1 MRSTLHAMGEHGFTI
16 EFVTEEELRAEIAA
30 WEVAHPGYTKEN
42 FVDAFRDKTGQLIES
57 EEFFDAVFL
66 FAGDE

>member
-16 EFVTEEELRAEIAA
+16 HYVTEEEHQAEVAA
-30 WEVAHPGYTKEN
+30 WEAAHPGYTREN
-42 FVDAFRDKTGQLIES
+42 FVDAFRDETGELIES